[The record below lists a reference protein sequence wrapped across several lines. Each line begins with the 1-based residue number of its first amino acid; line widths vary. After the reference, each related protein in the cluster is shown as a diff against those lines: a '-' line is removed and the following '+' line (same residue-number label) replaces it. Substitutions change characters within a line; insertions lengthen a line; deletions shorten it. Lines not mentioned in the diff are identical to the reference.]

1 MPKYKYRSIKTNM
14 ILSFIKE
21 MLGILFPIVTT
32 LYVVRTL
39 GKDTYGHVHYI
50 RSIVSYFSLLAGLG
64 TETYGIR
71 EGARVRENRNEFE
84 RFVSELFTINTL
96 STCSAIVLLFLFI
109 SWFNKVNKLS
119 DYVLL
124 SIFCLPI
131 VLSVLGRDWINIV
144 YEDYLYITVRYIITF
159 FLSIGFLFVFVKSK
173 NDFSQYAFFLC
184 MPTCAYQLLNIF
196 YVRRYCKLS
205 FSRISACKKHIK
217 SVIVLFSSTIAS
229 TIYLN
234 SDTTLLGFM
243 VNDEAVATYA
253 VASQVYVGIKQ
264 LTGTVIGVTIPRLSF
279 YVGNNKFDATS
290 ILVSKLLDYAI
301 ILLIPS
307 MIGLIELSKPIMLF
321 MGGEAYLEGISVLY
335 VFAVTLIFAVLANIL
350 ARCIVI
356 PFKEDKLFLNATIIS
371 ALVNIGLNLIFIPR
385 WSYLGA
391 AITTFISEVIVFL
404 ILLRISVKNVKIK
417 VGLKS
422 LYVAIIGCIP
432 IIITCEVIKKV
443 ISNTVCVLIL
453 SILLSVLIYY
463 CVIAL
468 CHHPISEDIKSIVMK
483 SRSSKKN

>member
-173 NDFSQYAFFLC
+173 NDFSQYAFFF
-184 MPTCAYQLLNIF
+184 MYADM
-196 YVRRYCKLS
+196 
-205 FSRISACKKHIK
+205 RISITKYFLC
-217 SVIVLFSSTIAS
+217 SS
-229 TIYLN
+229 
-234 SDTTLLGFM
+234 LL
-243 VNDEAVATYA
+243 
-253 VASQVYVGIKQ
+253 
-264 LTGTVIGVTIPRLSF
+264 
-279 YVGNNKFDATS
+279 
-290 ILVSKLLDYAI
+290 
-301 ILLIPS
+301 
-307 MIGLIELSKPIMLF
+307 
-321 MGGEAYLEGISVLY
+321 
-335 VFAVTLIFAVLANIL
+335 
-350 ARCIVI
+350 
-356 PFKEDKLFLNATIIS
+356 
-371 ALVNIGLNLIFIPR
+371 
-385 WSYLGA
+385 
-391 AITTFISEVIVFL
+391 
-404 ILLRISVKNVKIK
+404 
-417 VGLKS
+417 
-422 LYVAIIGCIP
+422 
-432 IIITCEVIKKV
+432 
-443 ISNTVCVLIL
+443 
-453 SILLSVLIYY
+453 
-463 CVIAL
+463 
-468 CHHPISEDIKSIVMK
+468 
-483 SRSSKKN
+483 